1 MKSGMTKKSLIRIA
15 VLESD
20 PLRFVGLRA
29 LLDPEQDFELTS
41 VSLSEIANHPDIDVA
56 LVRDHV
62 GWSLCE
68 IMDSVRNVQPDWRI
82 VVTGPD
88 VADETILN
96 ALAAGA
102 KGYINEAAPAAEF
115 ALAIRVVQQG
125 LVWAPR
131 RVLSMF
137 IDRAN
142 NVSRS
147 FLPRRMA
154 LTAREQQVLKM
165 LIGGRSNKE
174 IAAPLGIE
182 ERTVKAHVAKLMRK
196 AGVPNR
202 IALSVHA
209 ITHALVAAE

>member
-1 MKSGMTKKSLIRIA
+1 MKAGLAKKSLIRVA
-15 VLESD
+15 VVESD

-41 VSLSEIANHPDIDVA
+41 VSMAEIANHQDIDVA

-62 GWSLCE
+62 GGSLFE
-68 IMDSVRNVQPDWRI
+68 IMDSVRDVQPGWRV
-82 VVTGPD
+82 VVTGLD
-88 VADETILN
+88 VDDETILN

-142 NVSRS
+142 NISRT
-147 FLPRRMA
+147 FLPRRMT
-154 LTAREQQVLKM
+154 LTVREKQVLKM
-165 LIGGRSNKE
+165 LVGGRSNKE

-182 ERTVKAHVAKLMRK
+182 ERTVKAHVAKLMCK

-209 ITHALVAAE
+209 ITHALVPAE